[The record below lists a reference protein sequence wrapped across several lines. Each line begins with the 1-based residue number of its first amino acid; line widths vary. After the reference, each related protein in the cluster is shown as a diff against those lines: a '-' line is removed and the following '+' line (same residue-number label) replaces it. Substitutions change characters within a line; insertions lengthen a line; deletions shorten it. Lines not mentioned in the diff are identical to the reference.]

1 MLSTLYKSTEMLY
14 FCGVDD
20 TQIFNSIIE
29 FSIQEKHLLD
39 TTENLKLNIEDLI
52 LKINDELEII
62 NN

>member
-1 MLSTLYKSTEMLY
+1 MLY